1 MLDKLKSSKARRQF
15 YAWCAAALLFA
26 VLTLIG
32 VNHIYKPWCE
42 TQPTAQ
48 TGSAPSASAQNQPA
62 SPQCNVFNQLA
73 LDILPAL
80 SIQII
85 STSLTAALFLFFLT
99 LVKDNEEALKDVE
112 VLPQPD
118 QKYRHR
124 EALKKT
130 TFWYH
135 DGHSA
140 SYVTGTVLP
149 DFQHRSQKERSSCKI
164 KVAIMDPTDDKVCLT
179 YLAQLEGLSEDERRF
194 PDLDSI
200 KARLCASIYLLVA
213 GHQTSNLT
221 VEIYLKKRIDL
232 IRTDITESQAFW
244 TTVGA
249 DAPAISLKNRSE
261 YKSFYYNLVKHNFK
275 ANIRADKDRR
285 VDIEQAHAA
294 YKKVYSQRQSDS
306 IKVYNQRQSDSIKGV
321 LQFIFPDAPSL
332 YSDDNIKRITKHLP
346 KSFIE
351 KVASSLFSR

>member
-15 YAWCAAALLFA
+15 YAWCAVAFLFA
-26 VLTLIG
+26 VGMLIG
-32 VNHIYKPWCE
+32 VNHILKPWCE
-42 TQPTAQ
+42 TQPAAQ

-62 SPQCNVFNQLA
+62 SPQCNAFNQLA

-112 VLPQPD
+112 VLPQPE

-124 EALKKT
+124 DALKKT
-130 TFWYH
+130 AFWYH

-149 DFQHRSQKERSSCKI
+149 EFQRRSQKERCPCKI
-164 KVAIMDPTDDKVCLT
+164 KVAIMDPTDDKVCRT
-179 YLAQLEGLSEDERRF
+179 YLAHLNGLSENERRF
-194 PDLDSI
+194 PDLNSI

-213 GHQTSNLT
+213 GHQTHNLT

-232 IRTDITESQAFW
+232 IRTDITESRAFW
-244 TTVGA
+244 TTVGE
-249 DAPAISLKNRSE
+249 DAPAISLNNRSG
-261 YKSFYYNLVKHNFK
+261 YKSFHYNLVKNNFK
-275 ANIRADKDRR
+275 ANFRGDKDHR
-285 VDIEQAHAA
+285 VEIDQAHTA
-294 YKKVYSQRQSDS
+294 YENVH
-306 IKVYNQRQSDSIKGV
+306 NQRQSDRIKDV
-321 LQFIFPDAPSL
+321 LQFIFPNDPSL

-346 KSFIE
+346 KG
-351 KVASSLFSR
+351 